1 MTFKRDIFSVPIFQG
16 NHENKVFHEKLRQLC
31 YKWKNKP
38 ETNGLVSESWDLG
51 RQSDNQEEKDK
62 EGVTTFLSSNL
73 RDHPEWRECAN
84 FIADMSTHMLTES
97 HNLANVKISVGNL
110 WTTFYPQ
117 GGYIPQHVHG
127 NCLMSGVY
135 YVQAEENTCDIV
147 FTDPAWISKTM
158 LNLRGVLKEFPTEG
172 VKFHVPIKENLML
185 IFPAWLPHHTLQNK
199 STKDRIIISFN
210 LVFDVYDDS
219 MPPLEG
225 GPILCTNCKG
235 TV

>member
-51 RQSDNQEEKDK
+51 RQSNNQEEKDK

-127 NCLMSGVY
+127 YS
-135 YVQAEENTCDIV
+135 
-147 FTDPAWISKTM
+147 
-158 LNLRGVLKEFPTEG
+158 
-172 VKFHVPIKENLML
+172 
-185 IFPAWLPHHTLQNK
+185 
-199 STKDRIIISFN
+199 
-210 LVFDVYDDS
+210 
-219 MPPLEG
+219 
-225 GPILCTNCKG
+225 
-235 TV
+235 

>member
-1 MTFKRDIFSVPIFQG
+1 MTFKRNIFSVPIFQG
-16 NHENKVFHEKLRQLC
+16 NHENQVFHEKLRQLC

-38 ETNGLVSESWDLG
+38 ETNGLVSESWDL
-51 RQSDNQEEKDK
+51 RKQSDNQKEKDK
-62 EGVTTFLSSNL
+62 EGVTTFLSGNL
-73 RDHPEWRECAN
+73 RDHPEWIECSN
-84 FIADMSTHMLTES
+84 FIANMSAHMLAETED
-97 HNLANVKISVGNL
+97 LTNVSVSVGNL

-117 GGYIPQHVHG
+117 GGYIPQHIHG

-135 YVQAEENTCDIV
+135 YVQADKDACSIV
-147 FTDPAWISKTM
+147 FTDPSWVAKTM
-158 LNLRGVLKEFPTEG
+158 LNGGGKLKEFPTDG

-185 IFPAWLPHHTLQNK
+185 IFPSWLPHHTLQNK
-199 STKDRIIISFN
+199 STNDRIIISFN
-210 LVFDVYDDS
+210 LVFNIYDDS